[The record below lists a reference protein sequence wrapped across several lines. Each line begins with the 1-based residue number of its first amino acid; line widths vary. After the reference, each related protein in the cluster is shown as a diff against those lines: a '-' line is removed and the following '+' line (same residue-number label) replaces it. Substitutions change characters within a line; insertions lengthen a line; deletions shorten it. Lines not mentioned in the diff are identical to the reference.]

1 MQTFG
6 FPSLRDEGISMSAD
20 AQLLVSWSQHFIG
33 AGSLHIWRPSL
44 GKRWNLGG
52 THQWVYKAILSPDGE
67 RGAAI
72 CGDKQ
77 IRIWS
82 LSEPLQS
89 PPVYIQPVATLGYCT
104 EARSPLAFSPDGD
117 LLATVGEDHLIH
129 VWNMRNHIHVLT
141 LEGKKHEAT
150 SLAWSVKK
158 GLLAAGG
165 AEGSVHVWQISDGQV
180 YCVYQDL
187 RGRPLSLAFNANGE
201 RLGAASSEGE
211 MRVW

>member
-104 EARSPLAFSPDGD
+104 EARSPLASVPMGTCWQQWEKITSFMYGTC
-117 LLATVGEDHLIH
+117 ATIFMCLP
-129 VWNMRNHIHVLT
+129 WRARST
-141 LEGKKHEAT
+141 K
-150 SLAWSVKK
+150 
-158 GLLAAGG
+158 
-165 AEGSVHVWQISDGQV
+165 
-180 YCVYQDL
+180 
-187 RGRPLSLAFNANGE
+187 RPA
-201 RLGAASSEGE
+201 
-211 MRVW
+211 